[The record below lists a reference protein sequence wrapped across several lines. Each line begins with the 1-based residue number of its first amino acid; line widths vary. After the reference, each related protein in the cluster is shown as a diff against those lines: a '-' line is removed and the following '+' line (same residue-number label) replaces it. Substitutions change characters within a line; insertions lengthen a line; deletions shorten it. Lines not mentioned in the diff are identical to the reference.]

1 MRRKIVFVAIF
12 ALFAPGA
19 ASAAQ
24 SSAQL
29 AASRIAASRQVINK
43 PAPVV
48 KINNIIANSVAR
60 ARLNRQQEIDRI
72 LEILRNL
79 HRPRPVSP

>member
-1 MRRKIVFVAIF
+1 MRRKIVFVAVF
-12 ALFAPGA
+12 ALLAPTATFAG
-19 ASAAQ
+19 Q
-24 SSAQL
+24 SSSQL
-29 AASRIAASRQVINK
+29 AASRLAASRQVINK

-48 KINNIIANSVAR
+48 KINNLITNSVAH

-72 LEILRNL
+72 REILRNL